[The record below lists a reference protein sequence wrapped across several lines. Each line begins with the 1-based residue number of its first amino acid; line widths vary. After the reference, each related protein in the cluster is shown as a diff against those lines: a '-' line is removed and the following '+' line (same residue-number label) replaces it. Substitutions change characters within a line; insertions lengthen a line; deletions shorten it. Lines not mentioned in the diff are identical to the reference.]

1 MMTTIQNVNGSR
13 SIVQTVS
20 TPEGA
25 ATLDGGDAG
34 LLPEPASVPLASDS
48 MTALAA
54 LLIEANCKDRADQRQ
69 VQDAADG
76 DALREEDQRAAQ
88 LMDKANQDQGQAL
101 ASGIGDI
108 AGGALLAGSGFLP
121 DGAEDHGTSWR
132 LAAEGGGKAMP
143 GIGTIVAGGYKAE
156 ADRDDGRAVM
166 AEARA
171 QIAVHRQQNASSEA
185 QAASDSIRKVQDLL
199 ESIQQTAAA
208 SRLAAASELR
218 G

>member
-1 MMTTIQNVNGSR
+1 MTTIQNVTGSGA
-13 SIVQTVS
+13 VAAAAS
-20 TPEGA
+20 TPERVTVADA
-25 ATLDGGDAG
+25 ADGG
-34 LLPEPASVPLASDS
+34 LLPEPAPVPLASDS

-54 LLIEANCKDRADQRQ
+54 LLIQADCKDRADQRQ

-108 AGGALLAGSGFLP
+108 AGGALLAASGFLP
-121 DGAEDHGTSWR
+121 DGADDHGTSWR
-132 LAAEGGGKAMP
+132 LAAEGGGKVMP